1 MYALLSIVEGVSRI
15 SARCQVYELLFVT
28 GPVSNH
34 AAHSG
39 MQDALVVAYA
49 HILKGIAHTCTRLDQ
64 RTIKMA
70 WAAVI
75 RPRQTTE
82 IVQELERHD
91 GHIRAAAALC
101 TSVQVHSIDSVAHD
115 IKDQLSLGLDGLSRH
130 ASDAKGN
137 MQALDTRV
145 EALGPEIK
153 HIQQQIS
160 DLNARSESLRGIL
173 EKMEL
178 PLFRIDG
185 QVSKF
190 LKEVDKDKKL
200 QILDWVSKVKFGDHH
215 KSASDSRTPGT
226 CDWLLGDSRFVD
238 WQASSSSVVLLLY
251 GSREYHFNH
260 NARGNSADY
269 LKLGPAR
276 HIWSPA

>member
-1 MYALLSIVEGVSRI
+1 M
-15 SARCQVYELLFVT
+15 
-28 GPVSNH
+28 
-34 AAHSG
+34 
-39 MQDALVVAYA
+39 AYA
-49 HILKGIAHTCTRLDQ
+49 HILKAIAHTTSRLDQ
-64 RTIKMA
+64 RTMKMA

-75 RPRQTTE
+75 RPRETTE

-91 GHIRAAAALC
+91 GHVRAAAALC
-101 TSVQVHSIDSVAHD
+101 TSVQVHSMDSVARE
-115 IKDQLSLGLDGLSRH
+115 IKDQLSLGLDGLRSH
-130 ASDAKGN
+130 VTDAKGS

-145 EALGPEIK
+145 EALDPEIK
-153 HIQQQIS
+153 QIQQQIS
-160 DLNARSESLRGIL
+160 GLDTRSESLRGIL
-173 EKMEL
+173 EKIEL
-178 PLFRIDG
+178 PIFRIDG
-185 QVSKF
+185 QVCEF
-190 LKEVDKDKKL
+190 LKEVDKDRKL
-200 QILDWVSKVKFGDHH
+200 RILDWVSKVKFGDHH

-226 CDWLLGDSRFVD
+226 CDWLLGDPRFLD